1 MGVKGKI
8 RKGKLAL
15 FFFAKLL
22 QILRSKENKCMTQ

>member
-15 FFFAKLL
+15 FFLQNFFKFSEAKK
-22 QILRSKENKCMTQ
+22 ISV